1 MAAWVFWIAL
11 VLAIILLYLGL
22 ADNLFFGLV
31 SITVIVSFLDYTG
44 IFDGLLGRVLG
55 FGITSKV
62 AWFFWI
68 ALVLLI
74 LLSNIISKLNLL
86 DNGFFLLVDF
96 LVLIAVIISF
106 LDYSGIVKGLM
117 GNILGFI
124 KNVIGWI
131 SEHGPFVFIV
141 FVSIITLLIVA
152 VIVKIFALIVDGVR
166 NAKEIKKWKRVPV
179 KKFEEKDILDLL
191 TPFNKELSDSDSN
204 ANVKYSNN
212 IPYGRANCFLNYFNK
227 SIYIEDPLYYSPIRS
242 KNEIELMEYGF
253 LMTNGG
259 IYILRQ
265 EYDSAKQEYIKKRG
279 IIDFSGMVKVWC
291 WNKNNEEYISFT
303 YADKNKCIT
312 YKQSATTVPLSC
324 IQKICQNVIDSGLS
338 RSLYEGQVYK
348 DNALI
353 DQEFEVKQKA
363 DGIVQG
369 VKVGAAVSVS
379 DKVVERYEQ
388 MGNVMNAHQGGGYAA
403 ELYNDTVD
411 RAKAIF
417 TGDKVEYLGQQ
428 KDENGR
434 IIKGGADRRVN
445 GVNIQTKYYKTA
457 KDSIGAAF
465 EDGHAKYLNDDG
477 SMMMIEV
484 PRDQYKDACIEME
497 KRIENGEVPGAEPG
511 DSSKY
516 VKEGKATYKQAQNIT
531 KAGAIEAIGFDA
543 LNGIICSVPTA
554 TVSSIIVFASCVWNG
569 MDPEEAIQ
577 ESLSTFGNIL
587 KQSGIQAAII
597 GLLKRKEF
605 EIPNSI
611 AAFIKNESETVGDN
625 SKTVFYNPLYKLSN
639 GLIEKIKKSDMA
651 NSSIGKI
658 LEIDKMTP
666 EKLLNGATIAFT
678 FGPDI
683 CRALVGRISPQQLF
697 KNTCIGVAGIAG
709 AKIGAKIGGATF
721 GVVGAVVGGMIGTA
735 VAKKTLDNFIEDD
748 AKEMYQILKEE
759 FLDVVMIAGLNQK
772 EFEYVISTIFDN
784 KKLPKMLRDM
794 YQYGDA
800 RKYARENIVSET
812 VVFVYSQRTRITQ
825 NMYKKAM
832 FDFVKNT
839 YNELYSQPINVE
851 YEEI

>member
-55 FGITSKV
+55 FGVTSKV

-68 ALVLLI
+68 SLVLFI
-74 LLSNIISKLNLL
+74 LLSNIISK
-86 DNGFFLLVDF
+86 DNGFFLSVNF
-96 LVLIAVIISF
+96 LVFIAVIISF

-124 KNVIGWI
+124 KNVIGWM

-152 VIVKIFALIVDGVR
+152 VIVKIFALIVDGIR
-166 NAKEIKKWKRVPV
+166 NAKEIKKWKRAPV

-191 TPFNKELSDSDSN
+191 MPFNKELSDSDSN

-259 IYILRQ
+259 IYTLRQ

-338 RSLYEGQVYK
+338 RSLYERQVYK
-348 DNALI
+348 DNTLI
-353 DQEFEVKQKA
+353 DQEFEAKQNV
-363 DGIVQG
+363 DDIVQG

-388 MGNVMNAHQGGGYAA
+388 IGNVMNAHQGGGYAA

-428 KDENGR
+428 KDANGR

-457 KDSIGAAF
+457 KDSISAAF

-516 VKEGKATYKQAQNIT
+516 VKKGKATRKQAQNI
-531 KAGAIEAIGFDA
+531 AESGAIEGIVFDA
-543 LNGIICSVPTA
+543 LNGVVCSVPTA

-569 MDPEEAIQ
+569 MDSEEAIQ
-577 ESLSTFGNIL
+577 ESLSTFGHIVL
-587 KQSGIQAAII
+587 KQGIIQSLFIDQ
-597 GLLKRKEF
+597 LKRNK
-605 EIPNSI
+605 IDINPIS
-611 AAFIKNESETVGDN
+611 ALTKKG
-625 SKTVFYNPLYKLSN
+625 SKIVVENPLYKLSN
-639 GLIEKIKKSDMA
+639 GLAEKIKNSYTA
-651 NSSIGKI
+651 NSSIGKSLHLDQIDQTELLGGARYAI
-658 LEIDKMTP
+658 L
-666 EKLLNGATIAFT
+666 

-683 CRALVGRISPQQLF
+683 CRALVGRISLQQLF
-697 KNTCIGVAGIAG
+697 KNSCVIVAGMAGAEIGAIAG
-709 AKIGAKIGGATF
+709 AKIGATF
-721 GVVGAVVGGMIGTA
+721 GVVGAVVGGMIGSA

-812 VVFVYSQRTRITQ
+812 VVYVYSQRTRITQ

>member
-55 FGITSKV
+55 FGVTSKV

-68 ALVLLI
+68 ALVLFI

-86 DNGFFLLVDF
+86 DNGFFLSVNF
-96 LVLIAVIISF
+96 LVFIAVIISF

-152 VIVKIFALIVDGVR
+152 VIVKIFALIVDGIR
-166 NAKEIKKWKRVPV
+166 NAKEIKKWKRAPV

-259 IYILRQ
+259 IYTLRQ

-324 IQKICQNVIDSGLS
+324 IQKICQKVIDSGLS

-428 KDENGR
+428 KDANGR

-457 KDSIGAAF
+457 KNSINAAF

-516 VKEGKATYKQAQNIT
+516 VKKGNATYKQAQNIT
-531 KAGAIEAIGFDA
+531 KAGTIEGIGFDA
-543 LNGIICSVPTA
+543 LNGVVCSVPTA

-569 MDPEEAIQ
+569 MDFEEAIQ
-577 ESLSTFGNIL
+577 ESLSTFGNVL
-587 KQSGIQAAII
+587 KQGGIKAAII
-597 GLLKRKEF
+597 GQLTREEF
-605 EIPNSI
+605 QIFNPI
-611 AAFIKNESETVGDN
+611 AALTKNESKIVVE
-625 SKTVFYNPLYKLSN
+625 NPLYKLSN
-639 GLIEKIKKSDMA
+639 GLAEKIKNSDTA
-651 NSSIGKI
+651 NSPIGRIFHLDQINQK
-658 LEIDKMTP
+658 
-666 EKLLNGATIAFT
+666 KLLRGAMFARQ

-697 KNTCIGVAGIAG
+697 KNSCVTAAGIAG
-709 AKIGAKIGGATF
+709 AKIGAKF
-721 GVVGAVVGGMIGTA
+721 GVVGSIVGGMIGTA

-812 VVFVYSQRTRITQ
+812 VVYVYSQRTRITQ

>member
-1 MAAWVFWIAL
+1 MVAWVFWIAL

-44 IFDGLLGRVLG
+44 IIDGLLGRVLG
-55 FGITSKV
+55 FGVTSKV

-68 ALVLLI
+68 SLVLFI
-74 LLSNIISKLNLL
+74 LLSNIISK
-86 DNGFFLLVDF
+86 DNGFFLSVNF
-96 LVLIAVIISF
+96 LVFIAVIISF

-124 KNVIGWI
+124 KNVIGWM

-152 VIVKIFALIVDGVR
+152 VIVKIFALIVDGIR
-166 NAKEIKKWKRVPV
+166 NAKEIKKWKRAPV

-191 TPFNKELSDSDSN
+191 MPFNKELSDSDSN

-259 IYILRQ
+259 IYTLRQ

-428 KDENGR
+428 KDANGR

-457 KDSIGAAF
+457 KNSINAAF

-516 VKEGKATYKQAQNIT
+516 VKKGKATYKQAQNIT
-531 KAGAIEAIGFDA
+531 KAGRIEGIGFDA
-543 LNGIICSVPTA
+543 LNGVVCSVPTA

-569 MDPEEAIQ
+569 MDSEEAIQ
-577 ESLSTFGNIL
+577 KSLSTFGNVLI
-587 KQSGIQAAII
+587 QGGIKAAII
-597 GLLKRKEF
+597 GQLKREEF
-605 EIPNSI
+605 Q
-611 AAFIKNESETVGDN
+611 
-625 SKTVFYNPLYKLSN
+625 
-639 GLIEKIKKSDMA
+639 
-651 NSSIGKI
+651 
-658 LEIDKMTP
+658 IDQT
-666 EKLLNGATIAFT
+666 LLDGAMFAIQ

-697 KNTCIGVAGIAG
+697 KNSCVTAAGIAG
-709 AKIGAKIGGATF
+709 AEIGGTI
-721 GVVGAVVGGMIGTA
+721 GEIIGGETIGKTIGTIVGGMIGTA
-735 VAKKTLDNFIEDD
+735 AAKKTLDNFIEDD

-812 VVFVYSQRTRITQ
+812 VVYVYSQRTRITQ

>member
-11 VLAIILLYLGL
+11 VLAIILLYLDL

-68 ALVLLI
+68 SLVLFI
-74 LLSNIISKLNLL
+74 LLSNIISKN
-86 DNGFFLLVDF
+86 NGFFLSVNF
-96 LVLIAVIISF
+96 LVFIAVIISF

-353 DQEFEVKQKA
+353 DQEFEAKQNV
-363 DGIVQG
+363 DDIVQG

-388 MGNVMNAHQGGGYAA
+388 IGNVMNAHQGGGYAA

-428 KDENGR
+428 KDANGR

-457 KDSIGAAF
+457 KDSISAAF

-516 VKEGKATYKQAQNIT
+516 VKKGDASYDQAQNIT
-531 KAGAIEAIGFDA
+531 ESGAIEGIEFDA
-543 LNGIICSVPTA
+543 LNGVVCSVPTA

-569 MDPEEAIQ
+569 MDSEEAIQ
-577 ESLSTFGNIL
+577 ESLSTFGYIFL
-587 KQSGIQAAII
+587 KQGIIQSLFIDQ
-597 GLLKRKEF
+597 LKRKKIDINPISALTKKGS
-605 EIPNSI
+605 EII
-611 AAFIKNESETVGDN
+611 VDN
-625 SKTVFYNPLYKLSN
+625 HLYELIN
-639 GLIEKIKKSDMA
+639 GLVEKIKKSDMA
-651 NSSIGKI
+651 SSSVGKI
-658 LEIDKMTP
+658 LKIDEITP
-666 EKLLNGATIAFT
+666 EELIGGAMMIAT
-678 FGPDI
+678 QFGPDI

-697 KNTCIGVAGIAG
+697 KNTCVTAAGIAG
-709 AKIGAKIGGATF
+709 AGIGAKF
-721 GVVGAVVGGMIGTA
+721 GVVGSIVGGMIGTA

-812 VVFVYSQRTRITQ
+812 VVYVYSQRTRITQ

>member
-55 FGITSKV
+55 FGVTSKV

-68 ALVLLI
+68 SLVLFI
-74 LLSNIISKLNLL
+74 LLSNIISK
-86 DNGFFLLVDF
+86 DNGFFLSVNF
-96 LVLIAVIISF
+96 LVFIAVIISF

-131 SEHGPFVFIV
+131 SEHGPFLLIALG
-141 FVSIITLLIVA
+141 SIITLLIVA
-152 VIVKIFALIVDGVR
+152 VIVKIFALIVDGIR
-166 NAKEIKKWKRVPV
+166 NAKEIKKWKRAPV

-259 IYILRQ
+259 IYTLRQ

-291 WNKNNEEYISFT
+291 WNKNNEEYISFK
-303 YADKNKCIT
+303 YADNNKCIT

-348 DNALI
+348 DNTLI
-353 DQEFEVKQKA
+353 DQEFETKQNV

-369 VKVGAAVSVS
+369 AKVGAAVSVS

-388 MGNVMNAHQGGGYAA
+388 IGNVMNAHQGGGYAA

-428 KDENGR
+428 KDANGR

-516 VKEGKATYKQAQNIT
+516 VKKGNATYKQAQNIT
-531 KAGAIEAIGFDA
+531 KAGTIEGIGFDA
-543 LNGIICSVPTA
+543 LNGVVCSVPTA

-569 MDPEEAIQ
+569 MDSEEAIQ
-577 ESLSTFGNIL
+577 ESLSTFRNVL
-587 KQSGIQAAII
+587 KQGGINAAII
-597 GLLKRKEF
+597 GQLTREEF
-605 EIPNSI
+605 QIFNPI
-611 AAFIKNESETVGDN
+611 AALTKNESKIVVE
-625 SKTVFYNPLYKLSN
+625 NPLYKLSN
-639 GLIEKIKKSDMA
+639 GLAEKIKNSDTA
-651 NSSIGKI
+651 NSPIGRI
-658 LEIDKMTP
+658 LHLDQIDQI
-666 EKLLNGATIAFT
+666 KLLGGAKYAIQ

-683 CRALVGRISPQQLF
+683 CRALVGRISLQQLF
-697 KNTCIGVAGIAG
+697 KNSCVTAAGIAG
-709 AKIGAKIGGATF
+709 AEIGGIF
-721 GVVGAVVGGMIGTA
+721 GVVGAVVGGMIGAA

-812 VVFVYSQRTRITQ
+812 VVYVYSQRTRITQ